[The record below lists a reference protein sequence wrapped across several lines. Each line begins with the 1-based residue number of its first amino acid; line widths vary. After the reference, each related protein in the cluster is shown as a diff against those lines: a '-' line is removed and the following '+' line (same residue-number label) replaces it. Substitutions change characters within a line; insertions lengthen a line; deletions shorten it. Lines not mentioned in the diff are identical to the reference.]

1 MLLLLVVGS
10 LLVGRY
16 PQPGFLP
23 PALLLEDDL
32 ALRLVLD
39 LRLPRVIAA
48 LLLGACLGLSGLV
61 LQMLFGNPIVEPGL
75 IGVTQGAAFGAALAI
90 VVLSPPLWLAQFLAM
105 VTGGLGLFVS
115 YRVARRLRFGG
126 WILRLV
132 LSGIAVSALFS
143 AGVGLLKFLA
153 DPLDQ
158 LPSLTFWLL
167 GGLSATTWPRLAQVA
182 PIATVGAVTMVVLR
196 WRLNLLALEDRV
208 SFSLGSAPQRERMVL
223 LAAATAATAAM
234 VSLAGIVAWVGLLV
248 PHMAR
253 RIVGADATRAVPW
266 SAVLGAA
273 FVLVADTIART
284 VTAGEIPLGVL
295 TSLFGAAGFLWLL
308 SRSQVRVVR

>member
-1 MLLLLVVGS
+1 M
-10 LLVGRY
+10 
-16 PQPGFLP
+16 
-23 PALLLEDDL
+23 
-32 ALRLVLD
+32 
-39 LRLPRVIAA
+39 
-48 LLLGACLGLSGLV
+48 V

-90 VVLSPPLWLAQFLAM
+90 VVFSPPLWLAQILAM
-105 VTGGLGLFVS
+105 VAGGAGLFLS

-143 AGVGLLKFLA
+143 AGVGILKFVA

-182 PIATVGAVTMVVLR
+182 PIAVVGVATMIALR

-253 RIVGADATRAVPW
+253 RLVGADAKRAVPW
-266 SAVLGAA
+266 SALFGAA
-273 FVLVADTIART
+273 FVLMADTIART